1 MEDKLAKMEKRKSVS
16 ISLHMQQQMANMETE
31 MKKLRQAGGVGSD
44 QKVAVLEK
52 QILEMQNAK
61 IDVNDPETR
70 HLRSHIK
77 KLEEQMNASE
87 RALEEQAQRMEL
99 ERRLAQKK
107 REEEDEANRKRTQKR
122 DELFIAQMKILE
134 DKIKNGGGG
143 ADSQRL
149 KELEE
154 KLKNGGGGAGVSDV
168 VVKQMKELQNRVEKL
183 QAEKDQQQSQF
194 WEVLNNK
201 TGSDLSEAQS
211 NLTIMFLKNQTEELM
226 KRLDEQAKVMQEK
239 FRDMDTKIEKVAAS
253 GPVGGTG
260 VVVRNTGM
268 SYKEIQAK
276 MEEIQIKLFDENIE
290 ERESEALNIEY
301 EKLVTELESTK
312 EYQAEQAAI
321 VQAWKDENIPLN
333 KKALEEMRAELGSYP
348 PNKKVATLKRKPEL
362 KFLDSDHEQIMKKHV
377 NDFKGLTT
385 QNLSLQEARALY
397 ACMPEFR
404 KDQEAQLQFVGQL
417 KEKIENEMKKPKV
430 KPPPPIV
437 AKKPVVFKA
446 PKATGGGG
454 DGDFLAELMRKRK
467 QQG

>member
-1 MEDKLAKMEKRKSVS
+1 
-16 ISLHMQQQMANMETE
+16 
-31 MKKLRQAGGVGSD
+31 
-44 QKVAVLEK
+44 
-52 QILEMQNAK
+52 
-61 IDVNDPETR
+61 
-70 HLRSHIK
+70 
-77 KLEEQMNASE
+77 
-87 RALEEQAQRMEL
+87 
-99 ERRLAQKK
+99 
-107 REEEDEANRKRTQKR
+107 
-122 DELFIAQMKILE
+122 MKILE
-134 DKIKNGGGG
+134 DKIKNNGGGG

-154 KLKNGGGGAGVSDV
+154 KLKNGGGVSDSV
-168 VVKQMKELQNRVEKL
+168 GRQMKELQDRVEKL
-183 QAEKDQQQSQF
+183 QSEKDQQQSQF

-253 GPVGGTG
+253 GPVGGGG

-276 MEEIQIKLFDENIE
+276 MEEVQIKLFDENIE

-321 VQAWKDENIPLN
+321 VQAWKDENNPLN
-333 KKALEEMRAELGSYP
+333 KKALDELIAELGSYP

-362 KFLDSDHEQIMKKHV
+362 KFLDSDPDQIMKKHV

-385 QNLSLQEARALY
+385 QNLTLQEARALY

-404 KDQEAQLQFVGQL
+404 KDMESQLQFLGQL
-417 KEKIENEMKKPKV
+417 KDKIEVEVKKPKV

-446 PKATGGGG
+446 PKVTGGGDG
-454 DGDFLAELMRKRK
+454 GGDFLAELMKKRK